1 MLIYNGICSEIIQNK
16 VLKDNYFLSQ
26 VEWFFERKDTDI
38 FFILFLL
45 LSWHIY
51 IFIFNEYI
59 VSLNS
64 YQAINSRRLKSNIN

>member
-1 MLIYNGICSEIIQNK
+1 MLIYNGICSEGIQNK

-45 LSWHIY
+45 LIIMAY
-51 IFIFNEYI
+51 IFLY
-59 VSLNS
+59 LM
-64 YQAINSRRLKSNIN
+64 NI